1 MSLTHLLA
9 YAYALAIGLL
19 LGGERERS
27 NQGAREALGIR
38 TFALLALIGA
48 IAAELG
54 TWVVLGALAAV
65 AVLLTV
71 GYLHTNQEDAGTTT
85 EVAAMVT
92 FLLGVLCHRDSA
104 LAALLAIVIA
114 VVLVSK
120 EPLHTFVRDAVSNV
134 ELEDALKFLVVAF
147 VVLPLLPNRN
157 LGPYGVLNPS
167 KIWTIV
173 VVLTG
178 ISWVGYIAVR
188 VLGPRR
194 GLLATG
200 LAAGFVSAT
209 AATVSMGRLSRRAT
223 DFAAAVAGAQVA
235 SVATFVQLG
244 AILFVVSPTVAL
256 HLLWGL
262 GAGVVTLLAFSV
274 PGYRRAT
281 RHGGAEGATTTANEH
296 PFVIFPAIVL
306 AVILTAATLLGRWG
320 AAVFGSAG
328 AVVAIGAAGLADAH
342 GSSLSAATLFAH
354 GNLAL
359 DPTLAAIGAAFST
372 NTIVKV
378 VAAYAT
384 GGRRFGTRFALG
396 VVPSLVVFLVVLVA
410 TRTIG

>member
-38 TFALLALIGA
+38 TFALLALIGTV
-48 IAAELG
+48 AAELG
-54 TWVVLGALAAV
+54 TWVVLGALASV

-71 GYLHTNQEDAGTTT
+71 GYLFTNQEDAGTTT
-85 EVAAMVT
+85 EVAAMAT

-120 EPLHTFVRDAVSNV
+120 QPLHTFVRDAVSNV

-157 LGPYGVLNPS
+157 LGPYGVLNLS
-167 KIWTIV
+167 KIWFIV

-200 LAAGFVSAT
+200 LASGFVSAT
-209 AATVSMGRLSRRAT
+209 AATASMGRVSRKAP

-256 HLLWGL
+256 HMLWAL
-262 GAGVVTLLAFSV
+262 GAGVATLLAISI

-281 RHGGAEGATTTANEH
+281 RHDDQSAAATANEH
-296 PFVIFPAIVL
+296 PFVLFPALVL
-306 AVILTAATLLGRWG
+306 AVILTAATLVGRWG

-384 GGRRFGTRFALG
+384 GGRRFATRF
-396 VVPSLVVFLVVLVA
+396 VVGMGPSLVVFLGVLVA
-410 TRTIG
+410 TRRIG